1 MFGAG
6 NLEADGL
13 AIPEENFGMPDDFKG
28 VAEVEGSIVGSY
40 AQGVYG

>member
-1 MFGAG
+1 LLGAG

-13 AIPEENFGMPDDFKG
+13 AIEENFGMPDDFKG
-28 VAEVEGSIVGSY
+28 VAEVEGSMVASY